1 MTIAASPSSFGP
13 RVVCIVVAAYVQAVA
28 MTLGC
33 NVIASIYF
41 IRQRVTMHRWTAVR
55 CFSEGGNPMYHRHKS
70 RLGAA
75 VVLAL
80 SIASLVVVRAQPPQP
95 PREQPKPSP
104 PAQPPAAGA
113 PTPPPAAGTPAA
125 PPAGGAPATPAAPA
139 PKPLV
144 PVATNTVA
152 ANPDAFY
159 GQAVT
164 ITASVEQIL
173 SRSAFAV
180 DQRRVGEA
188 AAKKNGPTDV
198 LVLVPNIQS
207 PVDLKSYV
215 TVMGELVKFDPAEIS
230 KKAKDYKLDLPPDA
244 VAKYA
249 GRPALIATSVIND
262 KFDDVAKRLPPPLNA
277 EEEAFQKVMRAVGP
291 ASAALRPAVESSNA
305 EVATKNAA
313 ILQKGFTETEAFW
326 KPKKAEP
333 TLWAQNARKEV
344 EALQA
349 AIAAGNWNEAKT
361 HTAA

>member
-1 MTIAASPSSFGP
+1 MPRSFKTAHG
-13 RVVCIVVAAYVQAVA
+13 VSLVAVA
-28 MTLGC
+28 MLMMLF
-33 NVIASIYF
+33 V
-41 IRQRVTMHRWTAVR
+41 
-55 CFSEGGNPMYHRHKS
+55 
-70 RLGAA
+70 
-75 VVLAL
+75 
-80 SIASLVVVRAQPPQP
+80 SLRAQQQPAPPP
-95 PREQPKPSP
+95 PAPGQTP
-104 PAQPPAAGA
+104 PAQPAGRGQ
-113 PTPPPAAGTPAA
+113 TPPRA
-125 PPAGGAPATPAAPA
+125 PAAPA

-188 AAKKNGPTDV
+188 AKKSGPTDV

-230 KKAKDYKLDLPPDA
+230 KKAKDYKLDLPADA

-262 KFDDVAKRLPPPLNA
+262 KFVDVAKRLPPPLNA
-277 EEEAFQKVMRAVGP
+277 EEEAFQKVMKGGVAP
-291 ASAALRPAVESSNA
+291 AFAALRAGIEGSNVEN
-305 EVATKNAA
+305 ATKNAA
-313 ILQKGFTETEAFW
+313 ALKQAFTRTETFF
-326 KPKKAEP
+326 KPKKADA
-333 TLWAQNARKEV
+333 TQWAADARKHV
-344 EALQA
+344 ETIQA
-349 AIAAGNWNEAKT
+349 AVAAGKWDEAKT
-361 HTAA
+361 HAGTLQQACAQCHGQYRERFDDGSFRYKGSK

>member
-1 MTIAASPSSFGP
+1 MKKPLKLRSGAS
-13 RVVCIVVAAYVQAVA
+13 VVAAA
-28 MTLGC
+28 MLMM
-33 NVIASIYF
+33 VF
-41 IRQRVTMHRWTAVR
+41 V
-55 CFSEGGNPMYHRHKS
+55 
-70 RLGAA
+70 
-75 VVLAL
+75 
-80 SIASLVVVRAQPPQP
+80 SLRAQQP
-95 PREQPKPSP
+95 PAAPA
-104 PAQPPAAGA
+104 AQPPARG
-113 PTPPPAAGTPAA
+113 AA
-125 PPAGGAPATPAAPA
+125 PEGRGARGAAPEGRGAAPAAPA

-144 PVATNTVA
+144 PVATNTIA

-164 ITASVEQIL
+164 ITASIEEIF
-173 SRSAFAV
+173 SKSSFAV
-180 DQRRVGEA
+180 DQRRVAGA
-188 AAKKNGPTDV
+188 PAPSRPTDV
-198 LVLVPNIQS
+198 LVLVPNIQR

-215 TVMGELVKFDPAEIS
+215 TVMGELIKFDPAEVA
-230 KKAKDYKLDLPPDA
+230 KKAKDYKIDLPPET

-361 HTAA
+361 HTATVQQACGQCHGVYRERFDDGSFRIKK